1 MSKYSSM
8 CKTIDLMLAVGNMMT
23 SNGYEAGKMATIIE
37 DLRAVARDVRYGGVW
52 DGDFES
58 TAAALCSCKNVD
70 CAVCPY
76 KGMRDK
82 GTCRAIL
89 KQDAAA
95 AIRQMGKDA
104 RETREENR
112 ALKLELE
119 KAQIRLQRA
128 EMYMPEENIKQAREM
143 AQWQID
149 ELERGKPPLQLF
161 PWEEDGKINEATEGA
176 F

>member
-82 GTCRAIL
+82 PRDPEAGRSSGHKANGKRCAGNERRKQGLEAGT
-89 KQDAAA
+89 
-95 AIRQMGKDA
+95 
-104 RETREENR
+104 
-112 ALKLELE
+112 
-119 KAQIRLQRA
+119 
-128 EMYMPEENIKQAREM
+128 
-143 AQWQID
+143 
-149 ELERGKPPLQLF
+149 
-161 PWEEDGKINEATEGA
+161 
-176 F
+176 